1 MVLLTEDPL
10 VDLFEAFA
18 SPSPIPGGGSAAAIS
33 SGLGVSLLRMA
44 AALPRTRTESDEE
57 VAAVAG
63 VSAILARLQQQLTD
77 AINNDAAAYTRVAAA
92 YKLPRE
98 SAAEQAARESAIQEA
113 LGAATDVPL
122 EIMRLSAE
130 ALTHAR
136 TVAARGRR
144 AVSSDIAVA
153 LAVLR
158 AGTEGAHRIVLANL
172 ATLSD
177 QRYVNAVEGEAA
189 SLLEHATKAASVA
202 AALTGG

>member
-1 MVLLTEDPL
+1 MLTDDPL

-33 SGLGVSLLRMA
+33 SSLGVSLLRMA

-63 VSAILARLQQQLTD
+63 VSAMLARLQEQLTD
-77 AINNDAAAYTRVAAA
+77 TINNDAAAYTRVAAA
-92 YKLPRE
+92 YKLPRG
-98 SAAEQAARESAIQEA
+98 SAAEQTAREDAIQDA
-113 LGAATDVPL
+113 LRAATDVPL
-122 EIMRLSAE
+122 EIMRLSAG

-158 AGTEGAHRIVLANL
+158 AGMAGAHRIVLANL
-172 ATLSD
+172 TSLSD
-177 QRYVNAVEGEAA
+177 QRYVKAVGRETA
-189 SLLEHATKAASVA
+189 SLLEHATGAAGEA
-202 AALTGG
+202 EALLGG